1 MPCTEAQKRAA
12 KKWRENHKEKY
23 NKSIS
28 EWRKEFPE
36 AQKEYS
42 RRCMAKKYLWKCA
55 VRDLFRC
62 LYEGTPLGTPLS
74 MGSKGNGSSL

>member
-1 MPCTEAQKRAA
+1 MTSKEAKRLAA
-12 KKWRENHKEKY
+12 KKWRENHKEEY
-23 NKSIS
+23 TRRIS

-36 AQKEYS
+36 AQNEYS

-62 LYEGTPLGTPLS
+62 LLV
-74 MGSKGNGSSL
+74 

>member
-12 KKWRENHKEKY
+12 KKWRENNREEYKRR
-23 NKSIS
+23 IS

-36 AQKEYS
+36 AQNEYARKS
-42 RRCMAKKYLWKCA
+42 MAKKYLWKCA

-62 LYEGTPLGTPLS
+62 LYEGTPLGTP
-74 MGSKGNGSSL
+74 